1 MKEGQAAVADGAS
14 YSRPCPLETASSRL
28 PHLDHC
34 IWVLCLLKEE
44 VEEKAWDLLNVEAK
58 AVVASLGYL
67 IIMESFLLHL

>member
-1 MKEGQAAVADGAS
+1 MKEAQAAVAGGAS
-14 YSRPCPLETASSRL
+14 YSRLCPLETASFRL

-44 VEEKAWDLLNVEAK
+44 VEEKAWDLSNFEAK
-58 AVVASLGYL
+58 GVVVSLGYR